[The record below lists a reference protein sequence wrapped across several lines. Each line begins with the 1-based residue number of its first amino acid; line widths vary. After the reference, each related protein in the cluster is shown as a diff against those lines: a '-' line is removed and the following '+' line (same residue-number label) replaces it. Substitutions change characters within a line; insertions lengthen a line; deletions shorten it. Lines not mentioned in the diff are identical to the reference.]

1 MNGLNHSQSNPK
13 VLMSQNTVSYKRA
26 WLVSLLTDPTITI
39 HPGKVPIHPNSE
51 PDAIPLQVVPFT
63 NVGPKKI
70 SDRVL
75 AIQLNQ

>member
-1 MNGLNHSQSNPK
+1 LI
-13 VLMSQNTVSYKRA
+13 A
-26 WLVSLLTDPTITI
+26 DPIITI
-39 HPGKVPIHPNSE
+39 HPGKVPIHPYSE

>member
-1 MNGLNHSQSNPK
+1 MGQH
-13 VLMSQNTVSYKRA
+13 TVSYKRA